1 MPKITGVYL
10 ITGPTGLQYVGKSW
24 DCDGIQARWNEHKR
38 CAEKGQEDSPRLYN
52 AIRKYGWDAFKKEVL
67 HIITF
72 ETHGYDW
79 KKIIFETEDTEI
91 INRKTLSPGGY
102 NLVIG
107 NNTGNAQIS
116 EETRQKLRE
125 ANTGEKNPRFGISN
139 GGEAHPMFGKHHSE
153 EARKKIGES
162 GKGRIKS
169 EETRRKLSE
178 AKKGKPRS
186 EECKRKQSEAMKG
199 RTASEETK
207 RKLSEA
213 HKGRITSEE
222 TRVKL
227 SEIHKGKPKSE
238 EHRRKLSET
247 KSKPVEQW
255 SLDGVTIIN
264 TFKSAK
270 EASEKTTISMEGI
283 GKCARNKQKTSGGF
297 LWKYLET

>member
-1 MPKITGVYL
+1 MQKITGVYL

-24 DCDGIQARWNEHKR
+24 DCDGIPARWQEHKR

-52 AIRKYGWDAFKKEVL
+52 AIRCHGWDAFKKEIIHV
-67 HIITF
+67 ITF
-72 ETHGYDW
+72 ETHGENW
-79 KKIIFETEDTEI
+79 KRIIAATEDTEI
-91 INRKTLSPGGY
+91 ISRKTLSPGGY

-107 NNTGNAQIS
+107 NNTGNSQMS
-116 EETRQKLRE
+116 EETREKLRI
-125 ANTGEKNPRFGISN
+125 ANTGEKNPRFDISN
-139 GGEAHPMFGKHHSE
+139 GGEAHPMFGKHQSE
-153 EARKKIGES
+153 EARKKISEA

-169 EETRRKLSE
+169 AETRKKISEANKGKLRSEEHRRKL
-178 AKKGKPRS
+178 
-186 EECKRKQSEAMKG
+186 SEAMKG
-199 RTASEETK
+199 RTASEEHR

-213 HKGRITSEE
+213 MKGRITSEE

-255 SLDGVTIIN
+255 SLDGMTIIN

-270 EASEKTTISMEGI
+270 EASEKTITSMEGI
-283 GKCARNKQKTSGGF
+283 GKCARNKQKSSGGF
-297 LWKYLET
+297 IWKYSIK